1 MKAMPALVVVL
12 SLLVVA
18 LVAML
23 WVSTPKPW
31 PVSQGTLKAKKV
43 SVDGHSFV
51 MIDGDAMNMLGQIQ
65 SINVELDEDSKKLI
79 VDRCIVRWNPFSK
92 IIVNNQWPVFY
103 PLDSAKPG
111 KYSVVYHTKEG
122 EATAGNFDVP

>member
-12 SLLVVA
+12 ALLVVA

-31 PVSQGTLKAKKV
+31 PVSPGTLKAKKV
-43 SVDGHSFV
+43 SVDGHSFM

-111 KYSVVYHTKEG
+111 KYSVVYKTKKG